1 MEKTELLSKVFEA
14 FANSSDSRYVFLFDV
29 QKNVCRF
36 SKSCADRFALPG
48 EFVENA
54 GEVWA
59 SIVNPS
65 DRFRF
70 QKSLQDL
77 LDGNSKVHDISYRAR
92 DKSGE
97 YVVCSCKGFIID
109 DNEGKPVY
117 FAGTI
122 DNHGIATEYDPVT
135 NLYTRYKLLTDLKDF
150 KNRKEDYIILMIGLC
165 NFHEINNIYGY
176 EIGNKVLK
184 NFAEKLLD
192 YLDRAFVFH
201 AGGTKFA
208 IVSSNY
214 SKEEMAKVY
223 KELSDYARHSI
234 EIDNSMVAINL
245 GGSLA
250 EIRNHDIDEHTVL
263 TGELLGLDESMH
275 EKHGELV
282 IFSDAHYVNNHD
294 RILIINTL
302 RNCINDGCKGF
313 YMCYQPIVNAMTEKL
328 VGAETL
334 VRWNMEPFGNVPPGE
349 FVAWLENDP
358 LFYDLSNW
366 IMRTSMTAVKEK
378 ILPILP
384 DFLLN
389 INLSYMQLERQNFRT
404 DLMKM
409 LDEIGYPPKNLC
421 LELTERCK
429 LLNESFLRNEMI
441 FLKSKGIRVALD
453 DFGTGFSALE
463 LLITLPIDA
472 IKIDRSFV
480 MDIENI
486 KEKQYVVDAILACAR
501 NMKIS
506 STIEG
511 IETPTMKEIM
521 KNYGATSFQGYLY
534 SKPVEIDDFMEL
546 IRK

>member
-1 MEKTELLSKVFEA
+1 MGLLSKVFEA
-14 FANSSDSRYVFLFDV
+14 FANSSESRYVFLFDV
-29 QKNVCRF
+29 EKDVCRF
-36 SKSCADRFALPG
+36 SKSCVDRFDLPG
-48 EFVENA
+48 EYVDNA

-59 SIVNPS
+59 SIINPA

-77 LDGNSKVHDISYRAR
+77 IAGNTKIHDMSYRALDR
-92 DKSGE
+92 TGE
-97 YVVCSCKGFIID
+97 YVVCSCKGFLIED
-109 DNEGKPVY
+109 DDGHPVY

-122 DNHGIATEYDPVT
+122 DNHGIATEYDPIT
-135 NLYTRYKLLTDLKDF
+135 NLYTRYKLLNDLKDF
-150 KNRKEDYIILMIGLC
+150 QERKEKYMMLMVGLC

-176 EIGNKVLK
+176 EVGNKVLK

-192 YLDRAFVFH
+192 YLDGAFVFH

-208 IVSSNY
+208 IVSAVY
-214 SKEEMAKVY
+214 TEEKMADVY
-223 KELSDYARHSI
+223 KELSEYARNSI
-234 EIDNSMVAINL
+234 DIDGSRVAINI
-245 GGSLA
+245 GGSLS
-250 EIRNHDIDEHTVL
+250 EVKNFEVDVHTIL
-263 TGELLGLDESMH
+263 TGVLLGLDESIH
-275 EKHGELV
+275 DKHGELV
-282 IFSDAHYVNNHD
+282 KFGNDNYVNNHD
-294 RILIINTL
+294 RIVVINTL
-302 RNCINDGCKGF
+302 RNCINDDCKGF
-313 YMCYQPIVNAMTEKL
+313 YLCFQPIVNANTEKL

-334 VRWNMEPFGNVPPGE
+334 VRWNMEPYGNIPPGE

-366 IMRTSMTAVKEK
+366 IMRTSMTMVKEK
-378 ILPILP
+378 VLPLKP

-389 INLSYMQLERQNFRT
+389 INLSYMQLERQDFRK
-404 DLMKM
+404 DLVRIIE
-409 LDEIGYPPKNLC
+409 DVGYPPQNLC

-429 LLNESFLRNEMI
+429 LLDESFLRNEMI

-472 IKIDRSFV
+472 IKIDRTFV

-486 KEKQYVVDAILACAR
+486 KEKQYVVDAILACAK
-501 NMKIS
+501 NMNIS

-511 IETPTMKEIM
+511 IETVSMKEIM

-534 SKPVEIDDFMEL
+534 SKPVEIDEFIKL
-546 IRK
+546 ITT